1 MANSAFS
8 NLSNSLTS
16 GTVADADIMGIDDTD
31 AVETKKITWGNIKAA
46 LKTYFD
52 TLYTGIS
59 VPATTQSGTT
69 YTIDS
74 DDNNSTVILSNA
86 SAVTVTIPTDA
97 SDDLVDGYR
106 VMLFS
111 SGAGGVTLSTTGI
124 TLVGSSP
131 NTTISQNEGM
141 YLEKTSTANTWIVVG
156 ATAA

>member
-1 MANSAFS
+1 MADTKISA
-8 NLSNSLTS
+8 LTALTS
-16 GTVADADIMGIDDTD
+16 ADDADELVIVDDSATQ
-31 AVETKKITWGNIKAA
+31 TKRITWSNVKAT
-46 LKTYFD
+46 LKTYLD

-97 SDDLVDGYR
+97 SDDLIDGYR

-141 YLEKTSTANTWIVVG
+141 YLEKTSTANTWIVAG